1 MKHTK
6 LQPEERD
13 KIAIWL
19 SSGKKI
25 REIARM
31 LKRSPS
37 TISDEIRRN
46 SWKGTYVSI
55 HAQAKSEKRK
65 SASIQH
71 HQLKNKS
78 IYSYTMKKLR
88 SGWSPEQIAGRLR
101 LRHPDNSYWHIHHET
116 IYRFIYSK
124 KNKEKKLWEYLP
136 RKQKR
141 RKKQN
146 GRSCHRSRI
155 PDRVS
160 IHQRPESVEGRKEFG
175 HWEGDSIVGKAHKN
189 GLHTEVE
196 RKSRYFQAIKID
208 RVGADETVSAQREIF
223 DKYPER
229 AKKTTTLD
237 NGKEFV
243 KHAEFDLDTY
253 FADPYSSWQRG
264 SNEYHNGLIRRYLPK
279 KTDFNLVTQQE
290 LDEIIEEINNRPR
303 KCLGFKTPTEVFEE
317 ELQKLAT
324 VRIQCRM

>member
-1 MKHTK
+1 MNHKK

-13 KIAIWL
+13 RIAIWL
-19 SSGKKI
+19 SSGKKV
-25 REIARM
+25 REIAR
-31 LKRSPS
+31 LLGRSPS

-55 HAQAKSEKRK
+55 HAQSKSEKRR
-65 SASIQH
+65 SASIH
-71 HQLKNKS
+71 HHPLKNKS

-88 SGWSPEQIAGRLR
+88 SGWSPEQIAGRLK
-101 LRHPDNSYWHIHHET
+101 LRHPDNGYWHIHHET
-116 IYRFIYSK
+116 IYRFIYAEE
-124 KNKEKKLWEYLP
+124 NKGKKLWEYLP

-141 RKKQN
+141 RKKRD
-146 GRSCHRSRI
+146 GRSCQRGRI

-160 IHQRPESVEGRKEFG
+160 IHQRPESVEDRREFG
-175 HWEGDSIVGKAHKN
+175 HWEGDSIIGRGHRN

-196 RKSRYFQAIKID
+196 RKSRYVQAVKLD
-208 RVGADETVSAQREIF
+208 RVGSDETVVGQRAIF
-223 DKYPER
+223 DQYPEGAR
-229 AKKTTTLD
+229 KTTTLD

-243 KHAEFDLDTY
+243 KHMEFGITAY

-264 SNEYHNGLIRRYLPK
+264 CNEYHNGLIRRYLPK
-279 KTDFNLVTQQE
+279 GTDFNLVTQEE

-303 KCLGFKTPTEVFEE
+303 KCLGYKTPKEVFEE
-317 ELQKLAT
+317 ELQNFAT